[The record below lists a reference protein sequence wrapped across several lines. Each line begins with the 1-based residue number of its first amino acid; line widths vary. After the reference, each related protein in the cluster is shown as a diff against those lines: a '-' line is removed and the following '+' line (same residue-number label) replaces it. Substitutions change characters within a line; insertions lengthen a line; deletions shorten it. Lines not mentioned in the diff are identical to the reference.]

1 MWKIVAVIAVL
12 IVALILG
19 LVLSGKGDDPTPV
32 PPKPVPPTPEPI
44 DSGYNIYYL
53 NESNVTPTKNLVSG
67 VLTFNTS
74 YENNDKFLER
84 TYKVEG
90 DAITMVPNEIPIGP
104 NNAYIKN
111 VKFEF
116 SQVDYKVTK
125 VLFTDNDKSRF
136 SIPDDV
142 VGSRGNN
149 E

>member
-32 PPKPVPPTPEPI
+32 PPTPVPPTPEPI

-53 NESNVTPTKNLVSG
+53 NESDVTTTKNLVSG